1 MSQTSREA
9 WSETHMG
16 DRNDI
21 ELIGDQKELIEA
33 LAKTGKPMVSVVIS
47 GRPLSLTNVEDNLD
61 AILYGWIL
69 GQETGTA
76 VADIL
81 FGDTNPSGKMPV
93 SVPRSVGN
101 IPAYYNHKPTARRG
115 YAFAD
120 ASSAVCLWRR
130 HELYGIRLYQN
141 QFSLRPQWGLMRKQ
155 AFLLKSQIQV

>member
-1 MSQTSREA
+1 MWR
-9 WSETHMG
+9 
-16 DRNDI
+16 
-21 ELIGDQKELIEA
+21 
-33 LAKTGKPMVSVVIS
+33 
-47 GRPLSLTNVEDNLD
+47 DNLD

-120 ASSAVCLWRR
+120 VSSAVCLWRR
-130 HELYGIRLYQN
+130 HELYDI
-141 QFSLRPQWGLMRKQ
+141 
-155 AFLLKSQIQV
+155 